1 MLGAKPKIVIA
12 ILDAGS
18 RAVAPYYTIRPL
30 VGAHPAIRLRHN
42 DPAIFDPESRGNSI
56 RQRGFVRDEQ
66 REQDNDK
73 GPHYDLLVWVVRP
86 INRVQAYD
94 ASPDYSDRFL
104 TGHF

>member
-1 MLGAKPKIVIA
+1 LLGAKPKIVIA

-56 RQRGFVRDEQ
+56 RQRSFVRDEQ
-66 REQDNDK
+66 REQDDDK

-86 INRVQAYD
+86 INLVQAYD
-94 ASPDYSDRFL
+94 ANPGYSDRFL